1 LHWYEQ
7 TSRWAAAQIVHKLQ
21 LKQRVATLERL
32 IKLAE
37 ELMKINNYNGVMEIL
52 SGINSSP
59 VRRLKKTWEVRGCAS
74 VYGARSRLALILI
87 DG

>member
-1 LHWYEQ
+1 
-7 TSRWAAAQIVHKLQ
+7 
-21 LKQRVATLERL
+21 
-32 IKLAE
+32 LAE